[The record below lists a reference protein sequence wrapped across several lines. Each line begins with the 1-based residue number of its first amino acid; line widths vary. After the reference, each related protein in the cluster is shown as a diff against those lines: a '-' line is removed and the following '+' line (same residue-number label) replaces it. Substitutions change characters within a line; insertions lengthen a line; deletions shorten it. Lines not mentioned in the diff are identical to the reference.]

1 MNDQTTPN
9 GPHSDLPA
17 IPPRAPTE
25 EERAALSEWKLL
37 IETSTQEVSESAT
50 KWREGLL
57 ALVTTASSGLL
68 VIRSTELS
76 TLQGAMFWIVL
87 MAWSTAS
94 AAGMIGVWYSLS
106 ASAGTPIEI
115 DYSTFARDYGS
126 VEGFRIEQSLHIART
141 LRTARLA
148 VILSLTLTLIGA
160 FSLHLSHDA
169 AEPKLLIE
177 TTTGSF
183 CGSVESADHGEIH
196 LLIDGERDARVFP
209 LSDVS
214 NLSVH
219 SSC

>member
-1 MNDQTTPN
+1 MSDQTASHN
-9 GPHSDLPA
+9 FHSDLPA
-17 IPPRAPTE
+17 TPPRAPTE
-25 EERAALSEWKLL
+25 EEHVALSEWKLL
-37 IETSTQEVSESAT
+37 IKTSTQEVSESAT

-57 ALVTTASSGLL
+57 ALMTTISSGLL
-68 VIRSTELS
+68 VIRSAELEN
-76 TLQGAMFWIVL
+76 LQGILFWIVL
-87 MAWSTAS
+87 IAWSTAS
-94 AAGMIGVWYSLS
+94 VAGMVGVWYSLS
-106 ASAGTPIEI
+106 ASAGTPTEI

-126 VEGFRIEQSLHIART
+126 VERFRIEQSLHTART

-148 VILSLTLTLIGA
+148 AILSLTLTLIGA
-160 FSLHLSHDA
+160 FSLHLSHNA
-169 AEPKLLIE
+169 AEPRLLIE

>member
-1 MNDQTTPN
+1 MNDQTAPN
-9 GPHSDLPA
+9 DPHSDLPA

-37 IETSTQEVSESAT
+37 IETATQEVSESAT

-76 TLQGAMFWIVL
+76 TLQGVMFWIVL
-87 MAWSTAS
+87 IAWSTAS
-94 AAGMIGVWYSLS
+94 VAGMIGVWYSLS

-141 LRTARLA
+141 LRTAQPHSHPDRSILA
-148 VILSLTLTLIGA
+148 PPVTQCRRTKTLDRN
-160 FSLHLSHDA
+160 H
-169 AEPKLLIE
+169 
-177 TTTGSF
+177 
-183 CGSVESADHGEIH
+183 
-196 LLIDGERDARVFP
+196 DGELLRIGGIGGPR
-209 LSDVS
+209 
-214 NLSVH
+214 
-219 SSC
+219 

>member
-9 GPHSDLPA
+9 GPHSDLPV

-94 AAGMIGVWYSLS
+94 AAGMIGVWYLEGEDQSQLDFKGSLVNR
-106 ASAGTPIEI
+106 GTSDITG
-115 DYSTFARDYGS
+115 YTQNA
-126 VEGFRIEQSLHIART
+126 HIV
-141 LRTARLA
+141 LR
-148 VILSLTLTLIGA
+148 
-160 FSLHLSHDA
+160 H
-169 AEPKLLIE
+169 
-177 TTTGSF
+177 
-183 CGSVESADHGEIH
+183 
-196 LLIDGERDARVFP
+196 
-209 LSDVS
+209 
-214 NLSVH
+214 
-219 SSC
+219 